1 MKGYFVFNKYL
12 ETDKFKCLKNA
23 YSDEAKALGIDIEF
37 ISNSNALQ
45 LNYDNKLDI
54 KDFILFWD
62 KDVKLAKILED
73 RGHRVI
79 NSSNAISLCD
89 DKSKTYI
96 ILLKNNIR
104 QPMTIISPLIFYG
117 TLDLDIEFINFSIV
131 KLGFPM
137 IVKECFGSFG
147 EQVYLVNSKEELTS
161 LIKNLG
167 TKPFIL
173 QEFIKT
179 SYGKDIRVEVVGNEV
194 VATVFRQND
203 QNDFRA
209 NITNGAN
216 AIKYTPN
223 SKQIDIALKACKCL
237 GLDFGGVD
245 ILFGENDEPILC
257 EVNSNAYPLNVQKIT
272 GVNIIKLT
280 LEHIKNKV
288 K

>member
-23 YSDEAKALGIDIEF
+23 FSDEVKELGIDIEF

-96 ILLKNNIR
+96 TLLKNNIR

-117 TLDLDIEFINFSIV
+117 TLDLDIEFIDFSIV

-147 EQVYLVNSKEELTS
+147 EQVYLVNSKEELIS

-209 NITNGAN
+209 NITNGAK

-280 LEHIKNKV
+280 LEYIKNIV